1 MNTVHK
7 YFILDSSSLNTG
19 LSNLKGRLA
28 WRLYLDRRYERSID
42 RMVQGW
48 IDFDHE
54 LTLDEVWKY
63 HLMSEPI
70 D

>member
-1 MNTVHK
+1 MNRVHK
-7 YFILDSSSLNTG
+7 YFILDASSLNLG
-19 LSNLKGRLA
+19 LSDLKGRLS
-28 WRLYLDRRYERSID
+28 WGLYLDRRYNLLID

-48 IDFDHE
+48 IDFDRV
-54 LTLDEVWKY
+54 LTGEEIAKY